1 MTNYGNFNDRCP
13 LCDQMLDEIV
23 LDVSDHTDTYLE
35 HLNKDY
41 QLGVKNT
48 RFYYQCGSCECLVR
62 SMKLTQ
68 ETMAELYHHFRD
80 EALRQETLDQYFL
93 RITSP
98 QPLRKRRKA
107 KLFITLNS
115 RNRFL
120 TGRRLWSWC
129 FFKEFFQSLSKL
141 GSHRG
146 GANHWRNGIR

>member
-1 MTNYGNFNDRCP
+1 
-13 LCDQMLDEIV
+13 MLDEIV

-93 RITSP
+93 RITSLP
-98 QPLRKRRKA
+98 ADKSENEE
-107 KLFITLNS
+107 KLK
-115 RNRFL
+115 FL
-120 TGRRLWSWC
+120 SPYIPETG
-129 FFKEFFQSLSKL
+129 SLLDVGCGL
-141 GSHRG
+141 GVF
-146 GANHWRNGIR
+146 